1 MLKLILG
8 RGGWGKTSQTLHRLC
23 QAGQE
28 RPQVLIVPEQQSHE
42 MERALCSAGGD
53 SASLWAEVLSFSR
66 LANRV
71 FQAAGGLGVT
81 ELDAGGRL
89 LLMHRAVRNVS
100 VQLTVY
106 RQPSRKVS
114 FLRSLLA
121 TVEELKRCCVSAETL
136 IRAGEELGGQEGQKL
151 RDLGLICA
159 EYIRLTGESGLDPL
173 DRLTRAGEKLKVFPW
188 AKGKDLWLDGFT
200 DFTPQQM
207 ELLRLLMVQA
217 EHITVT
223 LTCDTLDGAADEEDV
238 FAVSRRTGRML
249 RQLARENHIPCEVEL
264 LADQNGKRVSALT
277 HLEGQLFSL
286 ENCPPV
292 AANGAVELFRGDSL
306 RSEVEWTAARIRT
319 LVKERGLRY
328 RDIGVCARN
337 YGDYRHLVESI
348 FPRYEVPVFSSGMT
362 DILERP
368 VLTLVTAALDM
379 VSNGYSYD
387 SLFRYLKTG
396 LTDLA
401 ENDRDEL
408 ENYALKWDIR
418 GSQWSQSK
426 AWTWHPRGYGYPLEE
441 GDRQRLERLDAL
453 RRTVVEPLEKLRK
466 NPEKTGRGQAI
477 ALYTFMEDIG
487 LPTRLEDRVTRFR
500 EAGNPALADE
510 YRQLWE
516 ILCSGLEQCAR
527 LLGEAEMELEEFSN
541 LFRLV
546 LSQYDVGSIPV
557 SLDRVTAGETT
568 RLSSRGVK
576 VLFLLGAD
584 DATIPQI
591 GAAAGLLTDDD
602 RVLLQGYGA
611 QLYQTRYELL
621 GREMTTIYQLCVQ
634 PTEKLIVTWPAVGPG
649 GEERRPCFLAQ
660 RLLRLFD
667 DVTITTQEETG
678 GDFRLSAPIPAL
690 EQAGRS
696 ERARRLLEGLPEY
709 KSERSKLLRA
719 SAMERGSLSRPA
731 VDALYGRRIPMSA
744 SRMDK
749 YKSCHFSYFMQYGL
763 KAQPRK
769 AAGFAAPEYGTFVHY
784 VLEHV
789 LQHELCRNLPPCGEE
804 ETNLPP
810 DWKKALRRLTK
821 ETVDRYVRE
830 ELGGL
835 EGQSDRFRYLF
846 GRLLRSVYAV
856 VENVVQELRC
866 SKFRPI
872 SFELGFGRGPDAD
885 LPPVELTV
893 DDVTISVSGFVDR
906 LDGWVKDGRL
916 NLRVVDYK
924 TGRKSFDM
932 TEVWNGLG
940 LQMLLYLFTLQD
952 RGRELYKM
960 PVDSVGVLYLPAR
973 DAVIRGSR
981 TMEDETLRHEMDKE
995 LVRSG
1000 LVLDD
1005 PEVLGAMETVGKG
1018 GYRFLPLRVSKTTG
1032 KISGDALVSAEQMG
1046 RLGRHI
1052 QTVLEEICREL
1063 ARGDITADP
1072 YWRGPEKNAC
1082 RYCDYA
1088 AACQFEEGRSGD
1100 CRRWLPTMST
1110 ARFWEALDRGD
1121 ETRNEVPHGIS
1132 PDC

>member
-1 MLKLILG
+1 MLKLMLG
-8 RGGWGKTSQTLHRLC
+8 RGGYGKTTRVLEELC
-23 QAGQE
+23 RAGRE

-42 MERALCSAGGD
+42 MERALCAAGGD
-53 SASLWAEVLSFSR
+53 TTSLWAEVLPFSR

-71 FQAAGGLGVT
+71 FQMSGGLGAT

-89 LLMHRAVRNVS
+89 LLMHRAVRNVAF
-100 VQLTVY
+100 QLSVY
-106 RQPSRKVS
+106 RQPSRKVN
-114 FLRSLLA
+114 FLRSLLS
-121 TVEELKRCCVSAETL
+121 TVEELKRCCVPAETL
-136 IRAGEELGGQEGQKL
+136 IRAGEEMAGQEGDKL

-159 EYIRLTGESGLDPL
+159 EYTRLTGESALDPL

-188 AKGKDLWLDGFT
+188 AAGKDLWLDGFT

-207 ELLRLLMVQA
+207 ELLGRLLVQA
-217 EHITVT
+217 ENVTVT
-223 LTCDTLDGAADEEDV
+223 LTCDRLEGAFGQDDV
-238 FAVSRRTGRML
+238 FSAARRTGLAL
-249 RQLARENHIPCEVEL
+249 RELARTHHISCEVEIL
-264 LADQNGKRVSALT
+264 NNHNKQRVSSLS
-277 HLEGQLFSL
+277 HLEQNLFAP
-286 ENCPPV
+286 ENGTPV
-292 AANGAVELFRGDSL
+292 SAEGAVELFRGDSL
-306 RSEVEWTAARIRT
+306 RCEVEWAAARIRS
-319 LVKERGLRY
+319 LVKEHGLRY
-328 RDIGVCARN
+328 RDIGVAARN
-337 YGDYRHLVESI
+337 YGDYRHLVESV

-368 VLTLVTAALDM
+368 VLTLVTAALDI
-379 VSNGYSYD
+379 VSDGYTYD
-387 SLFRYLKTG
+387 HVFRYLKTG
-396 LTDLA
+396 LTDLS
-401 ENDRDEL
+401 EDDRDRL
-408 ENYALKWDIR
+408 ENYALLWDIR
-418 GSQWSQSK
+418 GSR
-426 AWTWHPRGYGYPLEE
+426 WTQRKDWAWHPRGYGYPLEE
-441 GDRQRLERLDAL
+441 EDKTLLAELDGL
-453 RRTVVEPLEKLRK
+453 RRRVVEPLEKLRRH
-466 NPEKTGRGQAI
+466 PEKTGRGQAM
-477 ALYTFMEDIG
+477 ALYTFLEEIG
-487 LPTRLEDRVTRFR
+487 LPKRLEDRVARLKALSR
-500 EAGNPALADE
+500 PALADE

-527 LLGEAEMELEEFSN
+527 LLGETEMELEEFAA

-546 LSQYDVGSIPV
+546 LSQYDVGTIPV

-568 RLSSRGVK
+568 RLAGKGVK
-576 VLFLLGAD
+576 VLILLGAD
-584 DATIPQI
+584 DAAIPQV
-591 GAAAGLLTDDD
+591 GTAAGLLTDED
-602 RVLLQGYGA
+602 REALSLYGA

-621 GREMTTIYQLCVQ
+621 GREMTTIYQLCAK
-634 PTEKLIVTWPAVGPG
+634 PTEKLIVTWPAVGLG

-667 DVTITTQEETG
+667 DLTVTTQEQTG
-678 GDFRLSAPIPAL
+678 GEFRLSAPIPAL

-696 ERARRLLEGLPEY
+696 QTARKLLEGNPDYVSDLTRLQ
-709 KSERSKLLRA
+709 KARTL
-719 SAMERGSLSRPA
+719 ERGSLSREA

-763 KAQPRK
+763 KARPRK

-784 VLEHV
+784 VLEKV
-789 LQHELCRNLPPCGEE
+789 LQEEAYRALPPAEEGEME
-804 ETNLPP
+804 LPAGV
-810 DWKKALRRLTK
+810 KKTLRALTK
-821 ETVDRYVRE
+821 QAVDRYVAE

-835 EGQSDRFRYLF
+835 EGQTDRFRYLF
-846 GRLLRSVYAV
+846 GRLLRAVYAV
-856 VENVVQELRC
+856 VENVVGELRC
-866 SKFRPI
+866 SKFQPI
-872 SFELGFGRGPDAD
+872 SFELGFGTKGD

-893 DDVTISVSGFVDR
+893 DDVTIRVTGFVDR
-906 LDGWVKDGRL
+906 VDGWVKDGRL

-940 LQMLLYLFTLQD
+940 LQMLLYLFTLQE
-952 RGRELYKM
+952 RGREYYQM

-973 DAVIRGSR
+973 DAVIQGSR
-981 TMEDETLRHEMDKE
+981 TIGEDALRHALDRE

-1005 PEVLGAMETVGKG
+1005 PEVLGAMEIAGEEG
-1018 GYRFLPLRVSKTTG
+1018 FRFLPLKVSKTTG

-1052 QTVLEEICREL
+1052 QSVLEEICREL

-1072 YWRGPEKNAC
+1072 YWRGPDKNAC

-1110 ARFWEALDRGD
+1110 ARFWEALDRSD
-1121 ETRNEVPHGIS
+1121 EERNEVPHGIS